1 MKITFGNLKKQY
13 FSVKKEINQ
22 AVSRTLKSGWF
33 ILGKEVE
40 SFEKEFADYSGVKYG
55 VGVANG
61 LEALQIS
68 LMALGV
74 GRGDEVITTPLTA
87 MATSLAIIHAG
98 ARPVFVDIDP
108 INYNLDA
115 KKIEK
120 AITKKT
126 KAILPVHLYGQMA
139 DMASIMKIAERNHLL
154 VLEDCAQAH
163 GAEYKGEKAGSFGDC
178 GAFSFYPSKNLG
190 AFGDGGCVVTND
202 KKIADKIRA
211 LRDYGQ
217 QGRYNHIYLGFNS
230 RLDELQAAILKVKL
244 KHLDNWNDRRRQLA
258 KIYNQLLSE
267 AEVVQPVELKGYFHI
282 YHLYVVRSKE
292 RDRLVKYLF
301 KNGIQAGIH
310 YPKVIYRQK
319 AYEYFSKK
327 ICNCPIAEKYCQEIV
342 SLPLYPE
349 LTDAQVKRICK
360 LIKFFLNM

>member
-1 MKITFGNLKKQY
+1 MKIKPGNLKKQY
-13 FSVKKEINQ
+13 FFVKKEINQ
-22 AVSRTLKSGWF
+22 AVSRTLNSGWF

-40 SFEKEFADYSGVKYG
+40 SFEKKFAGYSGVKYC

-68 LMALGV
+68 LVALGV

-87 MATSLAIIHAG
+87 MATTLAIIHVG
-98 ARPVFVDIDP
+98 AKPVFVDIDSKSFN
-108 INYNLDA
+108 IDA
-115 KKIEK
+115 SKIEQ

-139 DMASIMKIAERNHLL
+139 DMALIMKIAKRYRLL
-154 VLEDCAQAH
+154 VIEDCAQAH
-163 GAEYKGEKAGSFGDC
+163 GAEYKGKKAGSFGDC

-190 AFGDGGCVVTND
+190 AFGDGGCIITNNA
-202 KKIADKIRA
+202 KLAEKIRS

-258 KIYNQLLSE
+258 KIYNQLLNE

-282 YHLYVVRSKE
+282 YHLYVVRTKKRDELKE
-292 RDRLVKYLF
+292 YLLKQGVKTE
-301 KNGIQAGIH
+301 IH
-310 YPKVIYRQK
+310 YPKVLYRQPF
-319 AYEYFSKK
+319 YINFSRNKNS
-327 ICNCPIAEKYCQEIV
+327 CSIAEKYCQEIL

-349 LTDAQVKRICK
+349 LTIEQVKYICQA
-360 LIKFFLNM
+360 IKKFKF